1 MDVLI
6 VFTVIIGGIAAIGA
20 VIAIVVLT
28 NKRKKS
34 MKKEHISDEK
44 PGLNIAEQ
52 YSYMYSDR
60 DKSNQK

>member
-1 MDVLI
+1 M
-6 VFTVIIGGIAAIGA
+6 FTVIIGGIAAIGA

-34 MKKEHISDEK
+34 MKKEHISDEETE
-44 PGLNIAEQ
+44 LNIAEQ

>member
-1 MDVLI
+1 M
-6 VFTVIIGGIAAIGA
+6 FTVIIGGIAAIWA

-34 MKKEHISDEK
+34 MKDEQISDEET
-44 PGLNIAEQ
+44 GLNIAEQ
-52 YSYMYSDR
+52 YRYMYSDR